1 MLAIVKQIHLIS
13 VALSFL
19 GFFLRGVWMM
29 TDSPLLTAKPSKILP
44 HIIDTVL
51 LVSGIAMVVMMS
63 LSLGA
68 ETWLIA
74 KIVALIVYIII
85 GTIAIKRGK
94 TKAVRTVAWVLA
106 MSVFVYIYLV
116 ARTHSTMLGL

>member
-1 MLAIVKQIHLIS
+1 MLAIVKQIHVVS
-13 VALSFL
+13 VGLSFL
-19 GFFLRGVWMM
+19 GFFLRGLWML
-29 TDSPLLTAKPSKILP
+29 TDSPLLQAKPTKILP

-51 LVSGIAMVVMMS
+51 LVSGISLVVMMS

-68 ETWLIA
+68 NSWLIA
-74 KIVALIVYIII
+74 KIVALIVYIVV

-94 TKAVRTVAWVLA
+94 TKLVRTVAWVLA

-116 ARTHSTMLGL
+116 ARTHNPLIGL

>member
-29 TDSPLLTAKPSKILP
+29 TDSPLLTARPSKILP

>member
-29 TDSPLLTAKPSKILP
+29 TDSPLLTARPSKILP

-94 TKAVRTVAWVLA
+94 TKTVRTVAWVLA

-116 ARTHSTMLGL
+116 AKSHSAMLGL

>member
-19 GFFLRGVWMM
+19 SFFLRGVWML
-29 TDSPLLTAKPSKILP
+29 TESPLLTSKPSKILP

-51 LVSGIAMVVMMS
+51 LVSGISMVVMMS